1 MKQSFALAL
10 IICAYLV
17 ICAYLAPVLFWPYA
31 VNTTVGAEPDTPPAA
46 AQKQAAGKASQPRSP
61 LFEALE
67 IRASEEASRWAA
79 GAGEAAHR
87 APGSAWDRERAFA
100 GMERLRA
107 GIVVLSGLHG
117 AQRELLQWNRERIKT
132 GRAPAV
138 LPPRLCREMPLA
150 AWCPLLPATFGV
162 ASRAAAGSTAM
173 SAAVSAAPA
182 AKTPCRPNPET
193 DQRRM
198 NCNDRFD

>member
-1 MKQSFALAL
+1 MKPIFALTL
-10 IICAYLV
+10 IIF
-17 ICAYLAPVLFWPYA
+17 AYLAPVHFWPHA
-31 VNTTVGAEPDTPPAA
+31 VNTAVGAEPDTPPAA
-46 AQKQAAGKASQPRSP
+46 AQQQAAGKASQPRSP

-67 IRASEEASRWAA
+67 IRASEDAARQIA
-79 GAGEAAHR
+79 GAGEAAYR
-87 APGSAWDRERAFA
+87 DPAMVWDRERAFA

-107 GIVVLSGLHG
+107 EIVMLSGLRG

-138 LPPRLCREMPLA
+138 LPPRLCREIPLG

-173 SAAVSAAPA
+173 SAAMSAAPA
-182 AKTPCRPNPET
+182 AENTPSAESGNPLTKDEL
-193 DQRRM
+193 Q
-198 NCNDRFD
+198 

>member
-10 IICAYLV
+10 IICAYLALV
-17 ICAYLAPVLFWPYA
+17 FLWPGA
-31 VNTTVGAEPDTPPAA
+31 VNTAAGAAPDKPPAV
-46 AQKQAAGKASQPRSP
+46 AQEQAAGKTSQPRSP

-67 IRASEEASRWAA
+67 IRASEEASRQIA
-79 GAGEAAHR
+79 GTGDVTN
-87 APGSAWDRERAFA
+87 PDMAWDRERAFA
-100 GMERLRA
+100 GMEGLRA
-107 GIVVLSGLHG
+107 EIVMLSGLHG

-138 LPPRLCREMPLA
+138 LPPRLCREMPLG

-182 AKTPCRPNPET
+182 AENTPPNESGNAIT
-193 DQRRM
+193 KDELQ
-198 NCNDRFD
+198 

>member
-1 MKQSFALAL
+1 MKPSFALAL
-10 IICAYLV
+10 IICAH
-17 ICAYLAPVLFWPYA
+17 LAPVFLWPHA
-31 VNTTVGAEPDTPPAA
+31 VNTAIGAESDTPPAA

-61 LFEALE
+61 LFKALE
-67 IRASEEASRWAA
+67 IRASEEASRQIA
-79 GAGEAAHR
+79 GTGDVTN
-87 APGSAWDRERAFA
+87 PDMAWDRERAFA
-100 GMERLRA
+100 GMEGLRA
-107 GIVVLSGLHG
+107 EIVMLSGLHG

-138 LPPRLCREMPLA
+138 LPPRLCREMPLG

-182 AKTPCRPNPET
+182 AENTPPNEPGNPLTKDEL
-193 DQRRM
+193 Q
-198 NCNDRFD
+198 